1 MNCKWRGHQ
10 LTFAT
15 YLAFYRN
22 TWGIKIAWQVDALTC
37 RLNRVEPSYIR
48 VDADEVTYPAHV
60 ILRYRLEQ
68 AMMSGDLAVAEL
80 PGAWSDGLHAFLA
93 FGPGMTL
100 KAVCKTSIGSLA

>member
-1 MNCKWRGHQ
+1 MTR
-10 LTFAT
+10 
-15 YLAFYRN
+15 
-22 TWGIKIAWQVDALTC
+22 

-80 PGAWSDGLHAFLA
+80 PVLGPTGCMRFLA